1 MILSRSGEDAA
12 ALHMLQALVGD
23 CKDRKLLCL
32 LALDRAASI
41 QTNLRQLDASSEL
54 QSVMNGMVD
63 EILAAV
69 EIVLAN
75 RDEYERRQ
83 RQ

>member
-1 MILSRSGEDAA
+1 MITSKSGEDSS
-12 ALHMLQALVGD
+12 ALIFLRAIIGD
-23 CKDRKLLCL
+23 CPNRKILCL
-32 LALDRAASI
+32 LALDRAATI
-41 QTNLRQLDASSEL
+41 QTNLRQLEASSEL

-75 RDEYERRQ
+75 RDKHERRQ
-83 RQ
+83 

>member
-1 MILSRSGEDAA
+1 MIVSRSGEDGA
-12 ALHMLQALVGD
+12 ALKMLQSIVGA
-23 CKDRKLLCL
+23 CPDRKLLSL

-41 QTNLRQLDASSEL
+41 QTNLRQLEAPSEL
-54 QSVMNGMVD
+54 QSTMNGMVD

-75 RDEYERRQ
+75 RDEHERRQ
-83 RQ
+83 

>member
-1 MILSRSGEDAA
+1 MIAWKNGEDRTAIV
-12 ALHMLQALVGD
+12 LLQTIVGD
-23 CKDRKLLCL
+23 CRDRKLLSL

-63 EILAAV
+63 EILTAV

-75 RDEYERRQ
+75 RDENERRQ
-83 RQ
+83 